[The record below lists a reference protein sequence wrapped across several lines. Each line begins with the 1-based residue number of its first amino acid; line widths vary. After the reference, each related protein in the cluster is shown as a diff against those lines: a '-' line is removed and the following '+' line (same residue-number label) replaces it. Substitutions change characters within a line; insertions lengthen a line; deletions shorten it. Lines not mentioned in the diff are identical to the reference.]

1 MKAAMPSFIQQLET
15 VRAKARQQ
23 ELQKAQDEASAKAK
37 LEAKAAAEAR
47 CKAILAALKG
57 HAAREWDEWVSTPE
71 LLDAL
76 NLSRGRKSY
85 ALIETTMRELGW
97 TPVRAV
103 HRGGHL
109 RYYTK
114 PRGYVRGR
122 RTGLA
127 SEPVAPDAPRVSI
140 EAPEALDASACQGRS
155 PSHSRTP

>member
-1 MKAAMPSFIQQLET
+1 MTTFIQQLEII
-15 VRAKARQQ
+15 RAKARQE
-23 ELQKAQDEASAKAK
+23 ELQRAQREASAKAK

-47 CKAILAALKG
+47 CKAVLAALKG
-57 HAAREWDEWVSTPE
+57 HAAREWNEWVSTPE
-71 LLDAL
+71 ILDAL
-76 NLSRGRKSY
+76 NLPRGRRSY

-103 HRGGHL
+103 RRGGHL

-127 SEPVAPDAPRVSI
+127 REPVAPDLLAGVI
-140 EAPEALDASACQGRS
+140 EAPDVSDATTSL
-155 PSHSRTP
+155 TP